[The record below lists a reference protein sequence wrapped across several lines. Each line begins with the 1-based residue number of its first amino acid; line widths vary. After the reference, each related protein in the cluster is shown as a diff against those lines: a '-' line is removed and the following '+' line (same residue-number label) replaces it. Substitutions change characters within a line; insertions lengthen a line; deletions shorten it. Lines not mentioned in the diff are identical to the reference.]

1 MGTRCVKDPRR
12 PLRGHMMR
20 PMNAKIAVWVG
31 AAMLLVGIGLG
42 FVGNADCGSVFRG
55 PDEKQQD
62 TDRFNAAFMGRD
74 YEPPDCSGQT
84 DLTVPVWLLIAA
96 GGVLFVVG
104 GATAA
109 SRSSNAKVAKME
121 AERRAAVQETA
132 DSQDAIPSGNDSP

>member
-1 MGTRCVKDPRR
+1 
-12 PLRGHMMR
+12 MMR

-55 PDEKQQD
+55 PDENQQHID
-62 TDRFNAAFMGRD
+62 EVNAAFEGRD
-74 YEPPDCSGQT
+74 YKLPDCTGQT
-84 DLTVPVWLLIAA
+84 DLAVPVWLLIAA

-121 AERRAAVQETA
+121 AERRAAAQETA